1 MKGQMPKCDR
11 RSCELITIAG
21 MATAVATDLIADV
34 LTARR
39 DELLAAAVEAF
50 LARIPDAEPALVE
63 DARRH
68 TAQHHDLLC
77 NVLRRGRAVQPQ
89 ELDFLERH
97 AAMRARQG
105 ISLTDLLEAFRTY
118 RTAVWDAILEASAG
132 SAAAAEQA
140 LAATGTVLA
149 YVDLATKRAAVAYL
163 EAQQRLVADSERVR
177 RDLLED
183 LLEAGEPQTAAGAE
197 AARAAGF
204 EGYARFLLVAAV
216 TTGALDDDGALSR
229 AATAL
234 AAAIRGAGEPL
245 VVTRRREIVL
255 VRPCAHDER
264 PELRSRLAGACE
276 RLASEGLVLA
286 VGVSTIHCG
295 LEAVAAAYGEASRAA
310 RRAAGEGGVL
320 SLPELSAFDYLT
332 VGQDETARRVI
343 PARIARFVSEDRAH
357 GGHLVRTL
365 LAYAEA
371 DMNAKA
377 AAERL
382 LIHVNTA
389 HHRLGRIA
397 EKTGCDLRRLADVI
411 DLLIAVRLVDR

>member
-1 MKGQMPKCDR
+1 
-11 RSCELITIAG
+11 

-39 DELLAAAVEAF
+39 DELLAAAAEAY
-50 LARIPDAEPALVE
+50 DV
-63 DARRH
+63 RRH
-68 TAQHHDLLC
+68 LAQHHDLLC
-77 NVLRRGRAVQPQ
+77 DVLRRGRAVQPH
-89 ELDFLERH
+89 ELDFLDRH
-97 AAMRARQG
+97 AATHAGRG
-105 ISLTDLLEAFRTY
+105 ISLTDFLEASRSYHTIVLD
-118 RTAVWDAILEASAG
+118 AVLKASAG
-132 SAAAAEQA
+132 SAAASDQA
-140 LAATGTVLA
+140 LAATRTVLA
-149 YVDLATKRAAVAYL
+149 YVDLATTRAAVAYL
-163 EAQQRLVADSERVR
+163 EAQQRLVADGERVR

-183 LLEAGEPQTAAGAE
+183 LLEAREPQTAAGAE
-197 AARAAGF
+197 AARAAGL
-204 EGYARFLLVAAV
+204 EGYARFLIVAAV
-216 TTGALDDDGALSR
+216 TTGASDDDGALSR
-229 AATAL
+229 GATAL

-245 VVTRRREIVL
+245 AVTRRREIVL

-264 PELRSRLAGACE
+264 PEMQSCLAEACE

-295 LEAVAAAYGEASRAA
+295 LETVGAAYREASQAACGVAA
-310 RRAAGEGGVL
+310 EGGVL

-332 VGQDETARRVI
+332 VRHDDTARRLV

-357 GGHLVRTL
+357 GGHLIKTL

-371 DMNAKA
+371 DMNAKV

-389 HHRLGRIA
+389 HYRLGRIA

-411 DLLIAVRLVDR
+411 DLLIAVRMVDR

>member
-1 MKGQMPKCDR
+1 
-11 RSCELITIAG
+11 

-39 DELLAAAVEAF
+39 DELLAAVVEAF
-50 LARIPDAEPALVE
+50 LARVPDAEPPLVE

-77 NVLRRGRAVQPQ
+77 DVLRRGRAVQPE

-97 AAMRARQG
+97 AATRARRG
-105 ISLTDLLEAFRTY
+105 MSLTEVLEAFLAY
-118 RTAVWDAILEASAG
+118 RTVVWDAVLEASAG
-132 SAAAAEQA
+132 SPAAADQA
-140 LAATGTVLA
+140 LAATRTVLA
-149 YVDLATKRAAVAYL
+149 YVDLATTRAGAACL
-163 EAQQRLVADSERVR
+163 DAQQRLVADSERVR

-183 LLEAGEPQTAAGAE
+183 LLEAGAPQTAAGLA
-197 AARAAGF
+197 AARAAGLD
-204 EGYARFLLVAAV
+204 GYARFLLVAAV
-216 TTGALDDDGALSR
+216 TTGPPDDDGALSR
-229 AATAL
+229 AVTAL
-234 AAAIRGAGEPL
+234 AAAIRGTAEPL
-245 VVTRRREIVL
+245 AVTRQREIVL
-255 VRPCAHDER
+255 VRPCARDER
-264 PELRSRLAGACE
+264 PQLRSVLAEACE

-295 LEAVAAAYGEASRAA
+295 LEAVAAAYREASHAA

-332 VGQDETARRVI
+332 ARDDETARRLI
-343 PARIARFVSEDRAH
+343 PARITRFVSEDRAH

-365 LAYAEA
+365 LAYADA

-411 DLLIAVRLVDR
+411 DLLIAVRMVDR